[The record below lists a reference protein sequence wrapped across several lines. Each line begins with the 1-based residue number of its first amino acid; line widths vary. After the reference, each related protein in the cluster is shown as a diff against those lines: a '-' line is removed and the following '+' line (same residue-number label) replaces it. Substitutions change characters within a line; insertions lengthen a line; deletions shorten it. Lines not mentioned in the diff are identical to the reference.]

1 MKICSVDLPWDCILH
16 DLLGYSG
23 VGEAHFKDLCFT
35 VLNLI
40 DWEKILKDKEIKE
53 AFQYSKR
60 RHKFKFEVIE
70 GHPNGHVLRYFERLD
85 VGESKSESLVQR

>member
-23 VGEAHFKDLCFT
+23 VGEAPFKDLCFT

-53 AFQYSKR
+53 AF
-60 RHKFKFEVIE
+60 
-70 GHPNGHVLRYFERLD
+70 
-85 VGESKSESLVQR
+85 